1 MGKLLRR
8 IAVGAVAV
16 AGVAALSVPDVQA
29 EPIGIGKTADLKFGT
44 IVPDNVNPGTVTISP
59 AGTRTCDAA
68 LTCFG
73 GPVSAAAFSV
83 TGDASAVYVITLP
96 GSSSVTSGGNSM
108 TVDTLADSKGGTSTL
123 DGAGA
128 DSFSVGATLNLG
140 AGQVP
145 GAYAG
150 TFTVTVE
157 YQ

>member
-8 IAVGAVAV
+8 LLVGAIAV
-16 AGVAALSVPDVQA
+16 AGVAALSVPDVAVA
-29 EPIGIGKTADLKFGT
+29 EPIGISKTADLKFAT
-44 IVPDNVNPGTVTISP
+44 IAPDDVNPGTATISP
-59 AGTRTCDAA
+59 AGTRTCDAP

-83 TGDASAVYVITLP
+83 TGDASAIYVITLP

-108 TVDTLADSKGGTSTL
+108 TVDTFDDSKGGVGQLS
-123 DGAGA
+123 GGA
-128 DSFSVGATLNLG
+128 DSFTVGARLNIG